1 MQAHQPFCTC
11 MYMYMCTVLKML
23 VKSEAL
29 ERNFCTRKFVCA
41 TELYS
46 SLMSIR
52 CFEVSL
58 VPGSAR

>member
-1 MQAHQPFCTC
+1 
-11 MYMYMCTVLKML
+11 MYMYTVQKML
-23 VKSEAL
+23 VKPEAL

-46 SLMSIR
+46 SLISIR